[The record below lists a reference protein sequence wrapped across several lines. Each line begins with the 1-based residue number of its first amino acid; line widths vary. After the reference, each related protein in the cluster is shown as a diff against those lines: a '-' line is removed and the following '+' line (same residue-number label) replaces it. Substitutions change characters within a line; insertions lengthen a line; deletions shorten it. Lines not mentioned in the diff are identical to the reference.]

1 MSELKVYLSKNVNER
16 FRRMAMSVY
25 GYGRGSL
32 SKAAEEALER
42 WCAEQS
48 EHPNADIVG
57 RSADV
62 QHGSVKETP
71 PGINPDERQRNSPEP
86 RAVPEDNSSE
96 QGRVGPLASRATFR
110 ARELG
115 HIY

>member
-42 WCAEQS
+42 WCT
-48 EHPNADIVG
+48 EHSGHSGADDLGQGPNVRKGFVEETG
-57 RSADV
+57 R
-62 QHGSVKETP
+62 
-71 PGINPDERQRNSPEP
+71 GINPDERRRNGLEP
-86 RAVPEDNSSE
+86 KAISEDNSSKPV
-96 QGRVGPLASRATFR
+96 GRGN
-110 ARELG
+110 
-115 HIY
+115 